1 MGAGLFLC
9 LLFFIFSLNEVEGM
23 VCLGHYPISQRN
35 QIQSL
40 PCDTAGLH
48 PGQAWSR
55 GATAPQD
62 FSKASQ
68 PQAGETLLYSPT

>member
-1 MGAGLFLC
+1 VSRALSYLTEK
-9 LLFFIFSLNEVEGM
+9 SDPVSA
-23 VCLGHYPISQRN
+23 LGS
-35 QIQSL
+35 
-40 PCDTAGLH
+40 CDTAGLH